1 MISDKKKVRVVLMN
15 PPLLKVVSAA
25 TPKYVDENRGYNP
38 PMGLLY
44 VQAAVENSRHESIFL
59 DANLEGWNHEEAA
72 REALSH
78 NPDIVGLQAMTFT
91 LPDAYLVVK
100 KIKSM
105 NPEVKTIIGG
115 PHPTIYPRETAEL
128 DGVDFAFAGE
138 GEDGFVA
145 FLDSFHNPQARSAVP
160 GIACEHNGEV
170 SYTPSAGLI
179 SNLDSIP
186 YPARKSSKYA
196 RYSSVLAKRNPIT
209 IMITSRGCP
218 FKCVFCNRMGRKYRC
233 HSEQYVL
240 GEIEEIIQL
249 GVKEIFIHDDTFT
262 INRERVIGICRGII
276 ERGIDIIWEART
288 RVDCVDQEMLSLMR
302 RAGCYRLSFGVESGS
317 VRVLKSIKKGIT
329 LEQVEKVFE
338 WCCKEGI
345 VTLADFMIGNLDE
358 ELEDIRKSI
367 DLVKRIDPKY
377 VQYSICSPYPDT
389 PLYKIGLESGL
400 FSNDIWL
407 EFSRNPLQ
415 DFKGPMWTQ
424 HFTEAELIKITA
436 NAYKAFYMRPSFII
450 KQLVKIDSFDQFK
463 TMLRG
468 AVGMMRK

>member
-1 MISDKKKVRVVLMN
+1 MALCKPKIRVVLIH
-15 PPLLKVVSAA
+15 PPLRNVISGA
-25 TPKYVDENRGYNP
+25 TPEYVDKNRGNTP

-44 VQAAVENSRHESIFL
+44 VQASVERSRHESIFL
-59 DANLEGWNHEEAA
+59 DANIEGWDHEETA
-72 REALSH
+72 RQALSY
-78 NPDIVGLQAMTFT
+78 NPDLVGLQAMTFT
-91 LPDAYLVVK
+91 LPDAYLVAKAIKRLNEDVK
-100 KIKSM
+100 
-105 NPEVKTIIGG
+105 VLIGG
-115 PHPTIYPRETAEL
+115 PHPTIYPEETAGLEA
-128 DGVDFAFAGE
+128 VDFAFAGE

-145 FLDSFHNPQARSAVP
+145 FLDTYHNPQARSTVP
-160 GIACEHNGEV
+160 GIACKHDGEV

-186 YPARKSSKYA
+186 YPARKSSKYT

-218 FKCVFCNRMGRKYRC
+218 FKCVFCNRMDRKYRC

-262 INRERVIGICRGII
+262 INRKRVIGICRGII
-276 ERGIDIIWEART
+276 ERELDIIWEART
-288 RVDCVDQEMLSLMR
+288 RVDCIDEEMLSLMR
-302 RAGCYRLSFGVESGS
+302 RAGCHRLSFGVESGS
-317 VRVLKSIKKGIT
+317 ERVLKSMKKGIT

-338 WCCKEGI
+338 WCRKEGI
-345 VTLADFMIGNLDE
+345 TILADFMIGNLDE
-358 ELEDIRKSI
+358 EHEDIQKSI
-367 DLVKRIDPKY
+367 DLVKRIDPNY

-415 DFKGPMWTQ
+415 DFKSPMWTQ

-450 KQLVKIDSFDQFK
+450 KQLLKIDSFDQFK
-463 TMLRG
+463 TTLRG